1 MADKLP
7 GSDRRGKCARPW
19 TLAAGDTGPR
29 AAYFGPVT
37 STSGEQVPTSIEP
50 GEEPAGGPEGDE
62 PERARGPT
70 DDLLE
75 AMPNRAALLDRESR
89 VVAANR
95 AWLSPMANEH
105 PDAPPWRPIGS
116 HYLAGLTPGGPT
128 DEIASFVASVLEVLD
143 GRRRRYETELARD
156 GPRGRA
162 WFLIQVNAVEGPE
175 RLALITEEDVST
187 KRRAQEALVA
197 SENRLRTI
205 ITGAP
210 IVLFSI
216 DPDGIL
222 SLFEGLGS
230 AGLGVSPERVVGRS
244 VFEVFAHVPQLLGAV
259 RKAMTGETTVTTA
272 PIGRLTFE
280 LRCSP
285 AVTADERL
293 EGVVGI
299 ATDITERA
307 RIERLKN
314 EFVSI
319 VSHELRTPLTSIRGS
334 LGLLDGGV
342 VGDLEPRTSS
352 LVKIA
357 LSNTERLIRL
367 VNDILDLDKIETGK
381 LELKS
386 EDIEPVELANEAIA
400 EISGFAEESGV
411 TLVREFERACQ
422 LRGDRDRLL
431 QVLINLLSNAIKF
444 SKSGDTVRVELE
456 EIVPGTV
463 RFSVTDEGPGIAKD
477 QLSKL
482 FRKFSQLDES
492 ATRSQGGSGLG
503 LAISKAIVDAHGGVI
518 GVESQPGVGS
528 CFHFEIGEGE
538 SSRPQQRF
546 RADSSAFA
554 RARSSSGGKPDNP
567 VLELVDAAV
576 VLIGSAGNSDRELVR
591 ELHRRA
597 STLARGRGLPV
608 PVRSG
613 LIRVASTLSNLTT
626 SLSAVEER
634 EQRHALAE
642 ALRSLEDEAQRAL

>member
-1 MADKLP
+1 M
-7 GSDRRGKCARPW
+7 
-19 TLAAGDTGPR
+19 
-29 AAYFGPVT
+29 T
-37 STSGEQVPTSIEP
+37 SSSGEQARVGGEP
-50 GEEPAGGPEGDE
+50 DRDPVTIGA
-62 PERARGPT
+62 PERADGAAPKRADEDAPKRAHGPT
-70 DDLLE
+70 DELLE
-75 AMPNRAALLDRESR
+75 AMPNRAALIDRDGR

-95 AWLSPMANEH
+95 AWLSPTANEQ
-105 PDAPPWRPIGS
+105 PDAPAWRPIGS

-128 DEIASFVASVLEVLD
+128 DEIGAFVAGVLEVLD
-143 GRRRRYETELARD
+143 GRRRRYESEVPRD
-156 GPRGRA
+156 GPRGRT
-162 WFLIQVNAVEGPE
+162 WFLIQVSAVDRAE

-187 KRRAQEALVA
+187 RRRAQEALVA

-222 SLFEGLGS
+222 SLFDGLGA
-230 AGLGVSPERVVGRS
+230 AGLGVSPERVIGRS

-259 RKAMTGETTVTTA
+259 RKAMTGETTLTTA

-285 AVTADERL
+285 AVTSDDRL

-342 VGDLEPRTSS
+342 VGELEARTSS

-381 LELKS
+381 LELRN
-386 EDIEPVELANEAIA
+386 EFLDPVALANEAIA
-400 EISGFAEESGV
+400 EISGYAEECGV
-411 TLVREFERACQ
+411 TLVREFEPASE

-444 SKSGDTVRVELE
+444 SKSGDTVYVELDE
-456 EIVPGTV
+456 VATGTV
-463 RFSVTDEGPGIAKD
+463 RFSIRDEGPGIPED
-477 QLSKL
+477 QLPKL

-492 ATRSQGGSGLG
+492 DTRSAGGSGLG

-528 CFHFEIGEGE
+528 RFHFEIGETE
-538 SSRPQQRF
+538 RERPLRRF
-546 RADSSAFA
+546 RAESSPFRKAR
-554 RARSSSGGKPDNP
+554 RARVEGQRSNP
-567 VLELVDAAV
+567 VLELVDGAV
-576 VLIGSAGNSDRELVR
+576 VLIGSSGGDHDRDLAR
-591 ELHRRA
+591 ELHRQA
-597 STLARGRGLPV
+597 TSLARRRGLPV
-608 PVRSG
+608 PVRSS
-613 LIRVASTLSNLTT
+613 LIRVASALSNFVT
-626 SLSAVEER
+626 SSGAAEDR
-634 EQRHALAE
+634 EQRQALAE
-642 ALRSLEDEAQRAL
+642 ALRTLEDEAQRAF

>member
-1 MADKLP
+1 V
-7 GSDRRGKCARPW
+7 
-19 TLAAGDTGPR
+19 
-29 AAYFGPVT
+29 VT
-37 STSGEQVPTSIEP
+37 STNGEQLPARRESAEDAAGSAEIRSGRSQGSP
-50 GEEPAGGPEGDE
+50 GTHGYA
-62 PERARGPT
+62 GPT
-70 DDLLE
+70 DELLE
-75 AMPNRAALLDRESR
+75 AVPNRAALLDRGGK
-89 VVAANR
+89 VIAANH
-95 AWLSPMANEH
+95 AWLSPMANER
-105 PDAPPWRPIGS
+105 PDAAPWRPIGS
-116 HYLAGLTPGGPT
+116 HYLAGITPGNPS
-128 DEIASFVASVLEVLD
+128 EELRAFVAAVSEVLD
-143 GRRRRYETELARD
+143 GRRRRYETEVARE

-162 WFLIQVNAVEGPE
+162 WFLIRISTVLGPE
-175 RLALITEEDVST
+175 RLALITEEDVSAR
-187 KRRAQEALVA
+187 RRAQEALLA

-205 ITGAP
+205 VTGAP

-222 SLFEGLGS
+222 SLFDGLGA
-230 AGLGVSPERVVGRS
+230 AGLGVSPERVLGRS

-285 AVTADERL
+285 AVTSDDRL

-342 VGDLEPRTSS
+342 VGQLEPRTSS

-381 LELKS
+381 LELRS
-386 EDIEPVELANEAIA
+386 EVLDPVELANEAIA
-400 EISGFAEESGV
+400 EISAYADESGV
-411 TLVREFERACQ
+411 TLVREFEPACK
-422 LRGDRDRLL
+422 LSGDRDRLL

-456 EIVPGTV
+456 EIAPGAV
-463 RFSVTDEGPGIAKD
+463 RFSIVDEGPGIARD
-477 QLSKL
+477 QLAKL

-492 ATRSQGGSGLG
+492 STRSAGGSGLG
-503 LAISKAIVDAHGGVI
+503 LAISKAIVDAHGGII
-518 GVESQPGVGS
+518 GVDSQPGVGS
-528 CFHFEIGEGE
+528 RFHFEIGEAERDRPQRRFRTE
-538 SSRPQQRF
+538 SSPLR
-546 RADSSAFA
+546 
-554 RARSSSGGKPDNP
+554 RARTTSPDARKNP
-567 VLELVDAAV
+567 VLELVDGAV
-576 VLIGSAGNSDRELVR
+576 VLIGSATGDNDRTLAR
-591 ELHRRA
+591 ELHRQA
-597 STLARGRGLPV
+597 TNLARGRGLPV
-608 PVRSG
+608 PVRSN
-613 LIRVASTLSNLTT
+613 LIRVASTLANLMT
-626 SLSAVEER
+626 SKTADDER

-642 ALRSLEDEAQRAL
+642 ALRSLEDEAQRAQS

>member
-1 MADKLP
+1 
-7 GSDRRGKCARPW
+7 
-19 TLAAGDTGPR
+19 
-29 AAYFGPVT
+29 V
-37 STSGEQVPTSIEP
+37 
-50 GEEPAGGPEGDE
+50 
-62 PERARGPT
+62 
-70 DDLLE
+70 LE
-75 AMPNRAALLDRESR
+75 AMPNRAALLDREGK
-89 VVAANR
+89 VIAANR
-95 AWLSPMANEH
+95 AWLSPMANEG

-128 DEIASFVASVLEVLD
+128 DEIAAFVAAVLEVLD
-143 GRRRRYETELARD
+143 GRRQRYESEVARD

-162 WFLIQVNAVEGPE
+162 WFSIQVSTLASSE
-175 RLALITEEDVST
+175 RLALITEEDVSAR
-187 KRRAQEALVA
+187 RRAQEALVA

-222 SLFEGLGS
+222 SLFDGLGAAS
-230 AGLGVSPERVVGRS
+230 LGVSPERVIGRS

-259 RKAMTGETTVTTA
+259 RKAMTGETIVSTA

-285 AVTADERL
+285 AVTTDERF
-293 EGVVGI
+293 EGVIGI

-367 VNDILDLDKIETGK
+367 VNDILDLDKIETGN

-386 EDIEPVELANEAIA
+386 ETINPVDLANDAISELSA
-400 EISGFAEESGV
+400 YAEESGV
-411 TLVREFERACQ
+411 TLVREFDETSE

-444 SKSGDTVRVELE
+444 SKPGDMVRVELE
-456 EIVPGTV
+456 EIARGTV
-463 RFSVTDEGPGIAKD
+463 RFSVVDEGPGIARE

-492 ATRSQGGSGLG
+492 STRSAGGSGLG

-518 GVESQPGVGS
+518 GVDSQPGVGS
-528 CFHFEIGEGE
+528 CFHFEIGESE
-538 SSRPQQRF
+538 SDRPQRRF
-546 RADSSAFA
+546 RAESSPF
-554 RARSSSGGKPDNP
+554 RRTRSNSPDGRQNP
-567 VLELVDAAV
+567 VLELVDSAV
-576 VLIGSAGNSDRELVR
+576 ILIGSAAGDQDRNLAR
-591 ELHRRA
+591 ELHRQA
-597 STLARGRGLPV
+597 TTLARSRGLPV
-608 PVRSG
+608 PVRSS
-613 LIRVASTLSNLTT
+613 LIRVASTLSNFVT
-626 SLSAVEER
+626 SNSAAEER

-642 ALRSLEDEAQRAL
+642 ALRTLEDEATRAL

>member
-1 MADKLP
+1 MK
-7 GSDRRGKCARPW
+7 
-19 TLAAGDTGPR
+19 
-29 AAYFGPVT
+29 
-37 STSGEQVPTSIEP
+37 STSGEQATTGGETSESAAQRP
-50 GEEPAGGPEGDE
+50 PARVRPPFDE
-62 PERARGPT
+62 
-70 DDLLE
+70 LLE
-75 AMPNRAALLDRESR
+75 AMPNRAALLDREGR
-89 VVAANR
+89 VISANR

-105 PDAPPWRPIGS
+105 PDAPAWRPIGS
-116 HYLAGLTPGGPT
+116 HYLAGITPGGPT
-128 DEIASFVASVLEVLD
+128 DEVGAFVASMLEVLD
-143 GRRRRYETELARD
+143 GRRRRYESEVSRD
-156 GPRGRA
+156 GPRGRS
-162 WFLIQVNAVEGPE
+162 WFLIQISALEGPG
-175 RLALITEEDVST
+175 RLALITEEDVSA
-187 KRRAQEALVA
+187 RWRAQEALKA

-222 SLFEGLGS
+222 SLFDGLGA
-230 AGLGVSPERVVGRS
+230 AGLGVSPERVIGRS

-259 RKAMTGETTVTTA
+259 RRAMTGETTVTTA

-285 AVTADERL
+285 AVTSEDRL

-342 VGDLEPRTSS
+342 VGELEARTSS

-381 LELKS
+381 LELRS
-386 EDIEPVELANEAIA
+386 ETLDPVSLANQAIT
-400 EISGFAEESGV
+400 EIAGFAEECGI
-411 TLVREFERACQ
+411 TLVREFEPACE

-444 SKSGDTVRVELE
+444 SKNGDTVHVELE
-456 EIVPGTV
+456 EVASGTV
-463 RFSVTDEGPGIAKD
+463 RFSVRDEGPGIAED
-477 QLSKL
+477 QLPKL

-492 ATRSQGGSGLG
+492 DTRSVGGSGLG

-518 GVESQPGVGS
+518 GVESQPGSGS
-528 CFHFEIGEGE
+528 RFHFEVGEGE
-538 SSRPQQRF
+538 RPIRRIRAESGAFRKPRRALAEGQR
-546 RADSSAFA
+546 S
-554 RARSSSGGKPDNP
+554 NP
-567 VLELVDAAV
+567 VLELVDGAI
-576 VLIGSAGNSDRELVR
+576 VLIGAANGDQDRDLAR
-591 ELHRRA
+591 ELHRQA
-597 STLARGRGLPV
+597 TDLARRRGLAV

-613 LIRVASTLSNLTT
+613 LIRVASSLANFVTSSSN
-626 SLSAVEER
+626 VEEH
-634 EQRHALAE
+634 EQRQALAE
-642 ALRSLEDEAQRAL
+642 ALRTLEDDAQRSS

>member
-1 MADKLP
+1 MAVTETNGEQLPARREPGKDAGGSADK
-7 GSDRRGKCARPW
+7 
-19 TLAAGDTGPR
+19 R
-29 AAYFGPVT
+29 A
-37 STSGEQVPTSIEP
+37 Q
-50 GEEPAGGPEGDE
+50 
-62 PERARGPT
+62 RAHGPT
-70 DDLLE
+70 DALLE
-75 AMPNRAALLDRESR
+75 AVPNRAALLDRDGK
-89 VVAANR
+89 VIAANH
-95 AWLSPMANEH
+95 AWLSPMANER
-105 PDAPPWRPIGS
+105 PDAGPWRPVGS
-116 HYLAGLTPGGPT
+116 HYLAGITPGVPS
-128 DEIASFVASVLEVLD
+128 DELGAFVAAVLEVLD
-143 GRRRRYETELARD
+143 GRRRRYESEVARD

-162 WFLIQVNAVEGPE
+162 WFLIRVSSVVGPE
-175 RLALITEEDVST
+175 RLALVTEEDVT
-187 KRRAQEALVA
+187 ARRRAQEALLA

-222 SLFEGLGS
+222 SLFDGLGA
-230 AGLGVSPERVVGRS
+230 AGLGVSPERVIGRS

-285 AVTADERL
+285 AVTSDERL

-342 VGDLEPRTSS
+342 VGQLEPRTSS

-381 LELKS
+381 LELRS
-386 EDIEPVELANEAIA
+386 ELVDPVELANDSIA
-400 EISGFAEESGV
+400 EISAFADESGV
-411 TLVREFERACQ
+411 TLVREFEPAGKI
-422 LRGDRDRLL
+422 RGDRDRLL

-456 EIVPGTV
+456 ELAPGAV
-463 RFSVTDEGPGIAKD
+463 RFSVVDEGPGIPRD

-492 ATRSQGGSGLG
+492 STRSTGGSGLG
-503 LAISKAIVDAHGGVI
+503 LAISKAIVDAHGGMI
-518 GVESQPGVGS
+518 GVDSQPGVGS
-528 CFHFEIGEGE
+528 RFHFEIGDAERD
-538 SSRPQQRF
+538 RPQRRF
-546 RADSSAFA
+546 RAESSPFRRPRAASPEA
-554 RARSSSGGKPDNP
+554 RKNP
-567 VLELVDAAV
+567 VLELVDGAV
-576 VLIGSAGNSDRELVR
+576 VLIGSAAGDNDRVLAH
-591 ELHRRA
+591 ELHRQA
-597 STLARGRGLPV
+597 ISLARSRGLPV
-608 PVRSG
+608 PVRSN
-613 LIRVASTLSNLTT
+613 LIRVASTLANFMT
-626 SLSAVEER
+626 SKTAADER

-642 ALRSLEDEAQRAL
+642 ALRTLEDEAQRAQ

>member
-1 MADKLP
+1 
-7 GSDRRGKCARPW
+7 
-19 TLAAGDTGPR
+19 
-29 AAYFGPVT
+29 
-37 STSGEQVPTSIEP
+37 
-50 GEEPAGGPEGDE
+50 
-62 PERARGPT
+62 
-70 DDLLE
+70 
-75 AMPNRAALLDRESR
+75 MPNRAALLDHEGK
-89 VVAANR
+89 VIAANR
-95 AWLSPMANEH
+95 AWLSPMANEP
-105 PDAPPWRPIGS
+105 PDAEPWRPIGS

-128 DEIASFVASVLEVLD
+128 DEIGAFVASVLEVLD
-143 GRRRRYETELARD
+143 GRRRRHESEVARD

-162 WFLIQVNAVEGPE
+162 WFSIQVSALDTPGPV
-175 RLALITEEDVST
+175 ALVTEEDVT
-187 KRRAQEALVA
+187 RRRRAQQALLE

-216 DPDGIL
+216 DRDGLL
-222 SLFEGLGS
+222 SLFDGLGA
-230 AGLGVSPERVVGRS
+230 AGLGVSPDRVVGRS
-244 VFEVFAHVPQLLGAV
+244 VFEVFAHVPQLLSAV
-259 RKAMTGETTVTTA
+259 RKAMTGDTTVTNA

-285 AVTADERL
+285 ALTDEGRIA
-293 EGVVGI
+293 GVVGI

-342 VGDLEPRTSS
+342 VGELEQRTSS

-357 LSNTERLIRL
+357 LGNTERLIRL

-381 LELKS
+381 LELRR
-386 EDIEPVELANEAIA
+386 ETLEPVELANEAIA
-400 EISGFAEESGV
+400 EIAGYAEERGV
-411 TLVREFERACQ
+411 TLVREFEPAEAI
-422 LRGDRDRLL
+422 RGDRDRLL

-444 SKSGDTVRVELE
+444 SQPGDAVYVKLE
-456 EIVPGTV
+456 DIGQRNV
-463 RFSVTDEGPGIAKD
+463 RFSIRDEGPGISVE
-477 QLSKL
+477 QLPKL

-492 ATRSQGGSGLG
+492 DTRSAGGSGLG

-538 SSRPQQRF
+538 SERPQRRF
-546 RADSSAFA
+546 RTESSPLHTNVL
-554 RARSSSGGKPDNP
+554 RSEQPETRNP
-567 VLELVDAAV
+567 VEEFVDRAV
-576 VLIGSAGNSDRELVR
+576 VLIGSTTSDHSRSLAR
-591 ELHRRA
+591 ELHDHA
-597 STLARGRGLPV
+597 TNLARRRGLAV

-613 LIRVASTLSNLTT
+613 LIRVAASLANLTAART
-626 SLSAVEER
+626 ASEER

-642 ALRSLEDEAQRAL
+642 ALRALEDDAHRTTSTA

>member
-1 MADKLP
+1 
-7 GSDRRGKCARPW
+7 
-19 TLAAGDTGPR
+19 
-29 AAYFGPVT
+29 VT
-37 STSGEQVPTSIEP
+37 STNGEQLPARRESGEDAADSSETR
-50 GEEPAGGPEGDE
+50 PETRSGRSVSQAHGHGATHE
-62 PERARGPT
+62 
-70 DDLLE
+70 LLE
-75 AMPNRAALLDRESR
+75 AVPNRAALLDRSGK
-89 VVAANR
+89 VIAANH
-95 AWLSPMANEH
+95 AWLSPMANER
-105 PDAPPWRPIGS
+105 PDAAPWRPIGS
-116 HYLAGLTPGGPT
+116 HYLAGITPGLTGITPGAGGGTPGGPS
-128 DEIASFVASVLEVLD
+128 DELGAFVIAVLEVLE
-143 GRRRRYETELARD
+143 GRRRRYETEVARD

-162 WFLIQVNAVEGPE
+162 WFLIRISAVVGSE
-175 RLALITEEDVST
+175 RLSLITEEDVSAR
-187 KRRAQEALVA
+187 RRAQEALAA

-205 ITGAP
+205 VTGAP

-222 SLFEGLGS
+222 SLFDGLGA
-230 AGLGVSPERVVGRS
+230 AGLGVSPERVLGRS

-285 AVTADERL
+285 AVTSEHDRL

-342 VGDLEPRTSS
+342 VGQLEPRTSS

-381 LELKS
+381 LELRS
-386 EDIEPVELANEAIA
+386 EVLDPVDLANEAIA
-400 EISGFAEESGV
+400 EISAYADESGV
-411 TLVREFERACQ
+411 TLVREFEPSCK
-422 LRGDRDRLL
+422 LSGDRDRLL

-456 EIVPGTV
+456 EIAPGAV
-463 RFSVTDEGPGIAKD
+463 RFSVVDEGPGIARD
-477 QLSKL
+477 QLAKL

-492 ATRSQGGSGLG
+492 STRSAGGSGLG

-518 GVESQPGVGS
+518 GVDSQPGVGS
-528 CFHFEIGEGE
+528 RFHFEIGEAE
-538 SSRPQQRF
+538 RDRPQRRF
-546 RADSSAFA
+546 RAESSPFKRPAA
-554 RARSSSGGKPDNP
+554 PGAPKNP
-567 VLELVDAAV
+567 VLELVDGAV
-576 VLIGSAGNSDRELVR
+576 VLIGSAAGENDRVLAH
-591 ELHRRA
+591 ELHRQA
-597 STLARGRGLPV
+597 TSLARSRGLPV
-608 PVRSG
+608 PVRSN
-613 LIRVASTLSNLTT
+613 LIRVASTLANLMT
-626 SLSAVEER
+626 SKTADDER

-642 ALRSLEDEAQRAL
+642 ALRSLEDEAHRAQS

>member
-1 MADKLP
+1 MK
-7 GSDRRGKCARPW
+7 
-19 TLAAGDTGPR
+19 
-29 AAYFGPVT
+29 
-37 STSGEQVPTSIEP
+37 STSGEQAQASDGSSDATAQLT
-50 GEEPAGGPEGDE
+50 PARSRPPFDE
-62 PERARGPT
+62 
-70 DDLLE
+70 LLE
-75 AMPNRAALLDRESR
+75 AMPNRAALLDREGR
-89 VVAANR
+89 VISANR

-105 PDAPPWRPIGS
+105 PDAPAWRPVGS
-116 HYLAGLTPGGPT
+116 HYLAGITPGGPN
-128 DEIASFVASVLEVLD
+128 DEIGAFVASMLEVLD
-143 GRRRRYETELARD
+143 GRRRRYESEVSRD
-156 GPRGRA
+156 GPRGRS
-162 WFLIQVNAVEGPE
+162 WFLIQVSALEGPK
-175 RLALITEEDVST
+175 RLALVTEEDVSA
-187 KRRAQEALVA
+187 RWRAQEALIH

-222 SLFEGLGS
+222 SLFDGLGA
-230 AGLGVSPERVVGRS
+230 AGLGVSPERVIGRS

-259 RKAMTGETTVTTA
+259 RRAMTGETTVTTA

-285 AVTADERL
+285 AVTSEDRL

-342 VGDLEPRTSS
+342 VGQLEPRTSS

-381 LELKS
+381 LELRS
-386 EDIEPVELANEAIA
+386 ETLDPVVLANEAIA
-400 EISGFAEESGV
+400 EIAGYAEECGI
-411 TLVREFERACQ
+411 TLVREFEPACE

-444 SKSGDTVRVELE
+444 SKNGDTVHVELA
-456 EIVPGTV
+456 EIESGTV
-463 RFSVTDEGPGIAKD
+463 RFSVRDEGPGIAED
-477 QLSKL
+477 QLPKL

-492 ATRSQGGSGLG
+492 DTRSVGGSGLG

-518 GVESQPGVGS
+518 GVESQPGAGS
-528 CFHFEIGEGE
+528 RFHFEVGEGD
-538 SSRPQQRF
+538 RPVRRF
-546 RADSSAFA
+546 RAESGPFRKPR
-554 RARSSSGGKPDNP
+554 RALSEGQRSNP
-567 VLELVDAAV
+567 VLELVEGAAG
-576 VLIGSAGNSDRELVR
+576 LIGAAADVQSQDLAR
-591 ELHRRA
+591 ELHRQA
-597 STLARGRGLPV
+597 TDLARRRGLAV
-608 PVRSG
+608 PVRSA
-613 LIRVASTLSNLTT
+613 LIRIASSLANFVT
-626 SLSAVEER
+626 SSGNIADHD
-634 EQRHALAE
+634 QRQALAE
-642 ALRSLEDEAQRAL
+642 ALRTLEDEAQRSL

>member
-1 MADKLP
+1 M
-7 GSDRRGKCARPW
+7 
-19 TLAAGDTGPR
+19 
-29 AAYFGPVT
+29 VT
-37 STSGEQVPTSIEP
+37 STNGEQLPARRESGEDAAGSADARS
-50 GEEPAGGPEGDE
+50 GRSHGPADE
-62 PERARGPT
+62 
-70 DDLLE
+70 LLE
-75 AMPNRAALLDRESR
+75 AVPNRAALLDRYGK
-89 VVAANR
+89 VIAANH
-95 AWLSPMANEH
+95 AWLSPMANER
-105 PDAPPWRPIGS
+105 PDAGPWRPIGS
-116 HYLAGLTPGGPT
+116 HYLAGITPGGPS
-128 DEIASFVASVLEVLD
+128 DELGAFVAAVLEVLD
-143 GRRRRYETELARD
+143 GRRRRYETEVARE

-162 WFLIQVNAVEGPE
+162 WFLIRISAVVGPE
-175 RLALITEEDVST
+175 RLALITEEDVSAR
-187 KRRAQEALVA
+187 RRAQEALLA

-222 SLFEGLGS
+222 SLFDGLGA
-230 AGLGVSPERVVGRS
+230 AGLGVSPERVLGRS

-285 AVTADERL
+285 AVTSDDRL

-342 VGDLEPRTSS
+342 VGQLEPRTSS

-381 LELKS
+381 LELRS
-386 EDIEPVELANEAIA
+386 EVLDPVELANEAIA
-400 EISGFAEESGV
+400 EISAYADESGV
-411 TLVREFERACQ
+411 TLVREFEPACK
-422 LRGDRDRLL
+422 LSGDRDRLL

-456 EIVPGTV
+456 EIAPGAV
-463 RFSVTDEGPGIAKD
+463 RFSVVDEGPGIARD
-477 QLSKL
+477 QLTKL

-492 ATRSQGGSGLG
+492 STRSAGGSGLG

-518 GVESQPGVGS
+518 GVDSQPGVGS
-528 CFHFEIGEGE
+528 RFHFEIGEAERDRPQRRFRTE
-538 SSRPQQRF
+538 SSPLRRT
-546 RADSSAFA
+546 RAASPDA
-554 RARSSSGGKPDNP
+554 RKNP
-567 VLELVDAAV
+567 VLELVDGAV
-576 VLIGSAGNSDRELVR
+576 VLIGSAAGENDRALAR
-591 ELHRRA
+591 DLHRQA
-597 STLARGRGLPV
+597 TSLARGRGLPV
-608 PVRSG
+608 PVRSN
-613 LIRVASTLSNLTT
+613 LIRVASTLANLITCKT
-626 SLSAVEER
+626 ADDER

-642 ALRSLEDEAQRAL
+642 ALRSLEDEAQKAASSP